1 MSIGP
6 VQSFGP
12 GGEVQPA
19 DANLRA
25 ARARPSPPPDV
36 TVQQLQPDPGNVP
49 KREAQPV
56 QTSSPQPLS
65 EQYEVQV
72 QPDPELQNELIFK
85 YVDRAGNLVLQ
96 VPSAQALSVKRGIL
110 EEFQQ
115 RASHASTQ
123 ARRP

>member
-6 VQSFGP
+6 VQGFSP

-25 ARARPSPPPDV
+25 ARTRSGPSPD
-36 TVQQLQPDPGNVP
+36 TEVQPLQPDPVSVP
-49 KREAQPV
+49 KREVQAA

-72 QPDPELQNELIFK
+72 QPDTELQSELIFK
-85 YVDRAGNLVLQ
+85 YVDRAGNLILQ
-96 VPSAQALSVKRGIL
+96 VPSAQALGVKRGIL

-115 RASHASTQ
+115 RASRASTQ

>member
-85 YVDRAGNLVLQ
+85 YVDRAGNLFLQ

-110 EEFQQ
+110 
-115 RASHASTQ
+115 
-123 ARRP
+123 